1 MHPLTHSLTYCV
13 RPEREKEEMRI
24 LCPILGWTRQQ
35 QNGVFEAI
43 PWEARR
49 SFTHYYSAAHPIV
62 HGAFWEKLLGVARA
76 KTGSEIGAGAVP

>member
-1 MHPLTHSLTYCV
+1 MHPLTHLL
-13 RPEREKEEMRI
+13 RA
-24 LCPILGWTRQQ
+24 TRARKGRNENPVSDSRMDSATE

-62 HGAFWEKLLGVARA
+62 HGAFSEKLLGVARA